1 MARQR
6 SRRPRSTKIRQALRS
21 ERFSTRLQVLTR
33 NYIKDYSLLI
43 YPSADT
49 IEDKVKSRYSLVV
62 LSAKRA
68 KQIKEGAPVLI
79 ETTSTNPLTIA
90 LEEIAAGKVTAT
102 EVDADIVPQA
112 ASGTTSSAGAARAA
126 ALPEHRAE
134 ALTVEMSMTEKPTM
148 EEPGDN
154 DAEGA

>member
-1 MARQR
+1 
-6 SRRPRSTKIRQALRS
+6 
-21 ERFSTRLQVLTR
+21 
-33 NYIKDYSLLI
+33 LI

-134 ALTVEMSMTEKPTM
+134 VLTVEMSMTEKPTM

>member
-1 MARQR
+1 M
-6 SRRPRSTKIRQALRS
+6 
-21 ERFSTRLQVLTR
+21 
-33 NYIKDYSLLI
+33 I

-49 IEDKVKSRYSLVV
+49 IEDKVKSRYSLVI

-68 KQIKEGAPVLI
+68 KQIKEGAPILI

-102 EVDADIVPQA
+102 EVEGDIVPQEAQSA
-112 ASGTTSSAGAARAA
+112 ALTA
-126 ALPEHRAE
+126 ALPDGRAE
-134 ALTVEMSMTEKPTM
+134 KSTTETLTT

>member
-1 MARQR
+1 M
-6 SRRPRSTKIRQALRS
+6 
-21 ERFSTRLQVLTR
+21 
-33 NYIKDYSLLI
+33 I

-68 KQIKEGAPVLI
+68 KQIKEGAPILI

-102 EVDADIVPQA
+102 EVEAGIVPQNTGG
-112 ASGTTSSAGAARAA
+112 STAGSLTA
-126 ALPEHRAE
+126 ALPDHRADE
-134 ALTVEMSMTEKPTM
+134 LTTEEFTS
-148 EEPGDN
+148 ENPGDN
-154 DAEGA
+154 DAEDA

>member
-1 MARQR
+1 MCC
-6 SRRPRSTKIRQALRS
+6 SRLHFLDHVFSADSFIGSLRG
-21 ERFSTRLQVLTR
+21 
-33 NYIKDYSLLI
+33 DYLLLI

-102 EVDADIVPQA
+102 EVEGEIVPHA
-112 ASGTTSSAGAARAA
+112 AYSGTPASAGATLTA
-126 ALPEHRAE
+126 ALPDHRAE
-134 ALTVEMSMTEKPTM
+134 QLTTEKPNM

-154 DAEGA
+154 DAEDA